1 MVGETWQ
8 GNITKLQACV
18 YIYIY
23 ILIGKTERKSNQN
36 SNWNLI

>member
-18 YIYIY
+18 YIY